1 VVSVLGVVIL
11 IGLVTKNAILLL
23 DFAVREAQTRPLYE
37 ALVEAG
43 RLRLRP
49 ILMTTLTVLMIA
61 VPLIAA
67 TGEGSEF
74 RRPLGIIIL
83 GGVSVSMLLTLFVVP
98 AAFYRFEGRRY
109 QKMREQNLQGA
120 APAIGD

>member
-1 VVSVLGVVIL
+1 
-11 IGLVTKNAILLL
+11 VTKNAILLL
-23 DFAVREAQTRPLYE
+23 DFAVRAAREKPLYA

-49 ILMTTLTVLMIA
+49 ILMTTLTVLMISI
-61 VPLIAA
+61 PLIAA
-67 TGEGSEF
+67 VGEGSEF

-98 AAFYRFEGRRY
+98 AAFYLFERKRY
-109 QKMREQNLQGA
+109 EQLQRQDQPL
-120 APAIGD
+120 PASTD

>member
-1 VVSVLGVVIL
+1 
-11 IGLVTKNAILLL
+11 
-23 DFAVREAQTRPLYE
+23 
-37 ALVEAG
+37 
-43 RLRLRP
+43 
-49 ILMTTLTVLMIA
+49 MTTLTVLMIA

-98 AAFYRFEGRRY
+98 AAFYRFERRRY
-109 QKMREQNLQGA
+109 QKIQEQNLQGA
-120 APAIGD
+120 APAFGD